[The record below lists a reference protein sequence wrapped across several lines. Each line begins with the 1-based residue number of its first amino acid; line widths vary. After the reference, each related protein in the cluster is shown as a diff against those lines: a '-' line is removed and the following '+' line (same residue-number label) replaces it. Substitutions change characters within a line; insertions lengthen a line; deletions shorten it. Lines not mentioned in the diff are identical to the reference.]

1 MNVNDMWKVPI
12 PDAAQPETRAE
23 AERAMRRARRD
34 MFATAALTGLLA
46 DPNLNCAPELIA
58 KGAVNN
64 ADALIAELD
73 RTEPK

>member
-12 PDAAQPETRAE
+12 TDDAQPAMRAE

-34 MFATAALTGLLA
+34 RFAGLA
-46 DPNLNCAPELIA
+46 MQQLIA
-58 KGAVNN
+58 DEALVNRESVVRVAVIY
-64 ADALIAELD
+64 ADLMIAELD